1 MNKYNPKIHH
11 RRSIR
16 LKGYDY
22 SKAGAYFITTCC
34 YHMTCLFGEVIDGT
48 MILNDAGEMVHAQW
62 LALKERFPNIELHEF
77 VVMPNHFHGIINI
90 TSETDVKL
98 NVKVNDVAIKT
109 SNEDIDLNNATVE
122 ANDTAVGATLVVAI
136 ADEIIDVVD
145 KDIVKIDDDVDSVE
159 NASDFVQA
167 QVQVQD
173 EHGEGNH
180 EGLPRR
186 DSLLSNFTALNTDEN
201 MNDLSEQTQLVNK
214 TIGRDS
220 LLSNFIALKTDSL
233 IENLTDLS
241 EQKQPVNKTI
251 GDMMDAF
258 KSITTVEYI
267 RGVKTLNWPPFN
279 RKVWERNYYEH
290 IIRNQ
295 QAYEAISNYI
305 VNNPKKW
312 KQDKFRK

>member
-1 MNKYNPKIHH
+1 MGKYNPKIHH

-34 YHMTCLFGEVIDGT
+34 YHMKCLFGEVVDDK
-48 MILNDAGEMVHAQW
+48 MILNDAGEMVHSEW

-90 TSETDVKL
+90 TSDANDEL
-98 NVKVNDVAIKT
+98 NVNINKA
-109 SNEDIDLNNATVE
+109 
-122 ANDTAVGATLVVAI
+122 AVGATLVVAQT
-136 ADEIIDVVD
+136 DDIIDVHD
-145 KDIVKIDDDVDSVE
+145 KIKANDDV
-159 NASDFVQA
+159 NSDDKTA
-167 QVQVQD
+167 IDND
-173 EHGEGNH
+173 EGEGNH

-186 DSLLSNFTALNTDEN
+186 DSLIEQTNDPFKQNSLIDNNV
-201 MNDLSEQTQLVNK
+201 NDLSEQTP
-214 TIGRDS
+214 S
-220 LLSNFIALKTDSL
+220 L
-233 IENLTDLS
+233 
-241 EQKQPVNKTI
+241 NKTI

-295 QAYEAISNYI
+295 QAYETISNYI
-305 VNNPKKW
+305 INNPKKW
-312 KQDKFRK
+312 NQDRFRK